1 MVPKPWNHCQ
11 TTQSVIDRAFNN
23 TAVGMMTD
31 TTSPHRQ
38 PSSSTSRFSLP
49 SLSPARNQ
57 RFSLRGG
64 GVGTPTSPC
73 PHQGLHHWLH
83 HRPHLDLTSDI
94 HLEAPASPRSLL
106 SPKTLDSRLG
116 PRDYRR
122 CAPARARKTPT
133 RSLLQH
139 TGHAESTQLLEAPL
153 LVYTSRP
160 TASAAAEARTQILFG
175 PRAASCT
182 SRRTLV
188 AYHTVWRRHAPSR
201 SNTFHIGAY

>member
-1 MVPKPWNHCQ
+1 MHLKGAHSIAYH
-11 TTQSVIDRAFNN
+11 T
-23 TAVGMMTD
+23 VGRHNALQARLLQHAG
-31 TTSPHRQ
+31 SRL
-38 PSSSTSRFSLP
+38 SSFP
-49 SLSPARNQ
+49 P
-57 RFSLRGG
+57 
-64 GVGTPTSPC
+64 V
-73 PHQGLHHWLH
+73 
-83 HRPHLDLTSDI
+83 
-94 HLEAPASPRSLL
+94 
-106 SPKTLDSRLG
+106 PKTLDSRLG

-153 LVYTSRP
+153 LVHTSRP